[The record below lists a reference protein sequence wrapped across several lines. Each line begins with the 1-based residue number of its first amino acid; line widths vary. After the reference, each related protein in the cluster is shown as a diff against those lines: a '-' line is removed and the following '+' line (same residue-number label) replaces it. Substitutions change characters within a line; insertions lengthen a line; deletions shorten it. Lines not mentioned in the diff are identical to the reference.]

1 MTAAYPA
8 FICDGGSRDDID
20 VARLRMTASDASP
33 GGWTRATRY
42 SRDAQLLNFPGINA
56 KKYLYRTCV
65 KRVVS
70 TSWLFFSPTRD
81 GATSFETM

>member
-1 MTAAYPA
+1 MTAAYSA

-33 GGWTRATRY
+33 RRLGVRHPVSTRR
-42 SRDAQLLNFPGINA
+42 SIAQFSGDNA
-56 KKYLYRTCV
+56 KKYLYRACV

-70 TSWLFFSPTRD
+70 TSWLFFDPTRD